1 MSDPYL
7 TLGVAADADDTAIRA
22 AYLAAIKASPPEQ
35 NPKRFE
41 ALRNAYEAIRTR
53 KDRLAYDLFD
63 TSPLELIDVLD
74 RAAPVAQPC
83 RPDRKLFTLLIRAKK
98 DG

>member
-7 TLGVAADADDTAIRA
+7 TLSVAADADDAAIRA

-35 NPKRFE
+35 DPKRFE

-63 TSPLELIDVLD
+63 TSPLGITELLD
-74 RAAPVAQPC
+74 RAAPVAQPR
-83 RPDRKLFTLLIRAKK
+83 RPDRELFALLIRAKK